1 MKKKQ
6 AKKSCSGMSNAIEVI
21 DLDSVGEVSKIEVT
35 MNGQPLPLKIGD
47 KIAFP
52 EDDIILKTVAAIQI
66 NENGQATYLLEWYDD
81 DSFKQYWI
89 SMTELK
95 LLKDRIVQRK
105 VLGLAAETP
114 KKCD

>member
-6 AKKSCSGMSNAIEVI
+6 LKKSRSSNPSAIEVI
-21 DLDSVGEVSKIEVT
+21 DLDSVGEVSKIEVA
-35 MNGQPLPLKIGD
+35 MNGELLPLKIGD

-95 LLKDRIVQRK
+95 LLKDRIVQKK
-105 VLGLAAETP
+105 VFGLAQETS
-114 KKCD
+114 KNDN

>member
-6 AKKSCSGMSNAIEVI
+6 TKKSYLSSPSAIEVI

-35 MNGQPLPLKIGD
+35 MNGALLPLKIGD

-95 LLKDRIVQRK
+95 LLKDRIIQKK
-105 VLGLAAETP
+105 VFGLAQETS
-114 KKCD
+114 KKED